1 MMTRVAVIGVGSI
14 AKSVHLPTLLASN
27 CSVVGVMS
35 KSGTTA
41 RAIAKQF
48 NIPRVYDSVEEIQAD
63 CAFVLTPKDTHASIA
78 ISLLQKGIPVFLEKP
93 MATSLQDAEAVLTA
107 ADRAQTLLMVGFNRR
122 YAPAYEALKR
132 EWADRPPDVIVAQ
145 KNRPGTEYR
154 ATLENAI
161 HMVDLMRWI
170 CGDAVEV
177 IASSQFSDP
186 HHETSCV
193 AHIRFERSLGVLV
206 ANRSCGQWME
216 RIETY
221 GAGKSVIA
229 DAPERVT
236 VVDGCQA
243 HDTLLTPLAMGWASV
258 QDRLG
263 FRQMVED
270 FLRVVRE
277 GGEVRTPAR
286 DALETHRLV
295 NRILE
300 AAGLPGMAK

>member
-1 MMTRVAVIGVGSI
+1 MIRVAVIGVGSI
-14 AKSVHLPTLLASN
+14 AKSVHLPTLLASD
-27 CSVVGVMS
+27 CTIAGVMS
-35 KSGTTA
+35 KTRTTA
-41 RAIAKQF
+41 QAIARQY
-48 NIPRVYDSVEEIQAD
+48 NIPHVYESLEEIQTD

-78 ISLLQKGIPVFLEKP
+78 ISLLNKRIPVFLEKP
-93 MATSLQDAEAVLTA
+93 MATSLKDAEAVLEA
-107 ADRAQTLLMVGFNRR
+107 ADRNKTLLMIAFNRR

-132 EWADRPPDVIVAQ
+132 EWAERPPDVIVAE

-161 HMVDLMRWI
+161 HMVDLMRWL
-170 CGDAVEV
+170 CGEAVEV
-177 IASSQFSDP
+177 IASSQYTDP
-186 HHETSCV
+186 HFETSCV

-216 RIETY
+216 RIATY

-236 VVDGCQA
+236 VADGHQTHETA
-243 HDTLLTPLAMGWASV
+243 LTPLAMGWAST
-258 QDRLG
+258 QDRFG
-263 FRQMVED
+263 FRQEVQD
-270 FLRVVRE
+270 FLRVVHE

-295 NRILE
+295 DRILE
-300 AAGLPGMAK
+300 AAGLPGMAS